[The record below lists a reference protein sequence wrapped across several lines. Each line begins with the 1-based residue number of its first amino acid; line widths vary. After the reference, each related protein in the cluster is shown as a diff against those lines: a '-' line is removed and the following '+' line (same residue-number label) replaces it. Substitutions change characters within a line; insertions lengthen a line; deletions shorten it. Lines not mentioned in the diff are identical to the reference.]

1 MGKRDKKQHGE
12 GATIK
17 ALTHPLRVDILI
29 RLAEVG
35 RLSARQYEIET
46 GEELNLVA
54 YHLRVLER
62 YGAVE
67 LVDTRQRR
75 GAVEHFWAIAE
86 DSPIIHALLGS
97 QLVSAEHGASSETSG
112 ILSGRLGPGGGSSG
126 MSFMVP
132 MELDAAGLD
141 ELKDIVDGKIADI
154 LGELADR
161 VKVRL
166 MHTGDEASQFH
177 VGITAFPWERTKGNP
192 RRQGS
197 SRRKTRKPKKAG

>member
-141 ELKDIVDGKIADI
+141 ELKDM
-154 LGELADR
+154 
-161 VKVRL
+161 KVRL